1 MGDSSMFIRKKD
13 DVEAVLWGNGTSH
26 RLLTQS
32 DQMGFTVCHTVVFAG
47 TESRLQYRRHLEAC
61 YCISG
66 RGQVIS
72 ADGTVSF
79 EITPGTIYALDNHDA
94 HVLKADSSE
103 NLHLISVFNPPLSG
117 NEKHRLDP
125 SGFSQY

>member
-1 MGDSSMFIRKKD
+1 MLIRKKD
-13 DVEAVLWGNGTSH
+13 DVVPVLWGNGTSH
-26 RLLTQS
+26 RLLTQQ

-66 RGQVIS
+66 RGQVVS
-72 ADGTVSF
+72 ADGTLAS
-79 EITPGTIYALDNHDA
+79 EITPGTIYALDAHDA
-94 HVLKADSSE
+94 HILKAHPDE
-103 NLHLISVFNPPLSG
+103 DLHLISVFNPPLSG
-117 NEKHRLDP
+117 NEKHQLDP